1 MMWFPC
7 PLHLYSLADLK
18 MGHHIEDVEPL
29 PHWGAQGRGGRLLS
43 YFNGELGRFI
53 L

>member
-7 PLHLYSLADLK
+7 PLQLYSLADLK